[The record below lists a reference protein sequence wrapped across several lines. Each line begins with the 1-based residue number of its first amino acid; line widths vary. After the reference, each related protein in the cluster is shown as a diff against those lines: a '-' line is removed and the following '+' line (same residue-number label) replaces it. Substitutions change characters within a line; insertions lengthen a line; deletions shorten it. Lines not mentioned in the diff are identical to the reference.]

1 MENESE
7 ETRPDTTHKR
17 LRGIIRFVFLFLPVV
32 SLVWVALTIVV
43 WISFGPTTSADDE
56 GMQAYHAFR
65 QDVLKPLEEKYDF
78 EGLVFLLLHDDGVFE
93 LGLNIA
99 ESPAARISSPADRMI
114 EVMRE
119 IHALKT
125 RSPAVDKMALDMKI
139 SCVPPQQSIPWG
151 GETAFLNIRTVM
163 PGESGYTGKPAR
175 STDVRIWNETGEK
188 FFPQDKLFGSDGASD
203 EIETC
208 IRSLLKEPGP
218 EKTPPEQ
225 PTLF

>member
-1 MENESE
+1 MENENKSE
-7 ETRPDTTHKR
+7 ETRPDTVRKR
-17 LRGIIRFVFLFLPVV
+17 LRGIFRFVFLFLLAVL
-32 SLVWVALTIVV
+32 LVWGGLTIAV
-43 WISFGPTTSADDE
+43 WISFGPTTSEDDE

-125 RSPAVDKMALDMKI
+125 RSPAIDKMAVDVTV
-139 SCVPPQQSIPWG
+139 SCVSPR
-151 GETAFLNIRTVM
+151 ETMHHLPTPILRIRTVM
-163 PGESGYTGKPAR
+163 PGESGYAGDPAR

-188 FFPQDKLFGSDGASD
+188 FFPQDKLFGPDGPSD
-203 EIETC
+203 EIEAF
-208 IRSLLKEPGP
+208 IQSILKDNHEGAA
-218 EKTPPEQ
+218 K
-225 PTLF
+225 

>member
-17 LRGIIRFVFLFLPVV
+17 LCGIIRFVFLFLLVV

-65 QDVLKPLEEKYDF
+65 QGVLKPLEEKYDF
-78 EGLVFLLLHDDGVFE
+78 ERLVFLLLHDDGVFE
-93 LGLNIA
+93 LSLKIA
-99 ESPAARISSPADRMI
+99 ESPAAGMSSPADRMI

-125 RSPAVDKMALDMKI
+125 RSPAIDKIAVDVSI
-139 SCVPPQQSIPWG
+139 SCVSPGSFIAVRNGGKKVISPW
-151 GETAFLNIRTVM
+151 
-163 PGESGYTGKPAR
+163 
-175 STDVRIWNETGEK
+175 
-188 FFPQDKLFGSDGASD
+188 
-203 EIETC
+203 
-208 IRSLLKEPGP
+208 
-218 EKTPPEQ
+218 
-225 PTLF
+225 